1 MEEHLT
7 FINIKLLDH
16 KQKTNKTFRV
26 QTKK

>member
-7 FINIKLLDH
+7 FINIKLLDQ
-16 KQKTNKTFRV
+16 KQKTNKTFRF